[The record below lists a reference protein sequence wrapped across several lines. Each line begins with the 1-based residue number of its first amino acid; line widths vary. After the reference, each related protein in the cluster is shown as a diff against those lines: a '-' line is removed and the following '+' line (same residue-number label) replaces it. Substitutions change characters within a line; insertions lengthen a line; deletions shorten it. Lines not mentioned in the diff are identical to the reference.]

1 MRAMAAGEVP
11 LLVAAVE
18 GLLQRT
24 LPPEELDRAWAE
36 LRTGGSYDLNQLAE
50 TLTAA
55 GYSRCDQVEGVGQFA
70 LRGGILDVCS
80 IPGE

>member
-1 MRAMAAGEVP
+1 MPVLAPRSYIFHNAATVSRQWEHRRLALMRAMAAGEVP

-36 LRTGGSYDLNQLAE
+36 LRTGGAM
-50 TLTAA
+50 T
-55 GYSRCDQVEGVGQFA
+55 
-70 LRGGILDVCS
+70 
-80 IPGE
+80 

>member
-24 LPPEELDRAWAE
+24 LPPGELDRAWAE
-36 LRTGGSYDLNQLAE
+36 LRTGEL
-50 TLTAA
+50 
-55 GYSRCDQVEGVGQFA
+55 
-70 LRGGILDVCS
+70 
-80 IPGE
+80 